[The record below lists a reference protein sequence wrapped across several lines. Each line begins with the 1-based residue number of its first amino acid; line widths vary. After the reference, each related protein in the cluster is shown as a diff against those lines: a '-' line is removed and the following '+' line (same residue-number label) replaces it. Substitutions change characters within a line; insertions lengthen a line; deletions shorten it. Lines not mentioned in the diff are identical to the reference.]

1 MEIGTLRKFLCT
13 LSVGVA
19 LLLGMWIPVE
29 AQRRRWRDNDNW
41 RARNYGQL
49 VSARRH
55 RRNRLRQIAKRRQR
69 LHRRVYN
76 ARLSRHRRI
85 VRIRESRRFRQRQQW
100 WANVRHRRALRF
112 RQRQQWWANTLEAR
126 RARFRRRQAVAAS
139 RQYRR
144 QRQAQLRHRRWSN

>member
-41 RARNYGQL
+41 RHRNYGQI
-49 VSARRH
+49 VSASRH
-55 RRNRLRQIAKRRQR
+55 RRNRLRQSAKRRQR
-69 LHRRVYN
+69 LQRRNYI
-76 ARLSRHRRI
+76 AQ
-85 VRIRESRRFRQRQQW
+85 SRRFRQRQQW
-100 WANVRHRRALRF
+100 WANVQQRRARRF